1 MSTACPSRKMAPV
14 LLRLAAVLLASA
26 TSAPLYA
33 QVTAISTLTNCRTPV
48 LTNPAATN
56 PLRIQAGTVEFEA
69 WGSVR
74 ISTTTA
80 SSLTGYQPSVKG
92 ISSQTVSVVTTR
104 SATQNSGRN
113 CPAQPSVVL
122 RVQTDDALA
131 AQASSVLRVPV
142 ADGTTQQ
149 IGLTVLPHPNVSWI
163 WSQTPVGQ
171 TQGICTV
178 PSFDHQYVSGSVL
191 KLTVPFDSR
200 LGLECKQRLG
210 SRLVAGNLDAH
221 ITGPI
226 PVRLTTELTNLQSSQ
241 LPVPI
246 SPESMPTQLERPR
259 TTLSVPIALSKNGVL
274 RGQRDFPLQVTTPN
288 GKTAS
293 LTASIVRAPQDLS
306 YSILIHGYFKPPEE
320 TRAPAQ
326 ALPTDPIG
334 VLPSQPFDVLFSIDP
349 AVREFAL
356 PITWRLTNS
365 ACFSRYPR
373 AGSISFNPASTFQS
387 HSLAQGATFFEV
399 VLVPRDTA
407 ACVPAPGQSRDE
419 TLEVWTGTDTSR
431 PPAARVT
438 VRVVNPS
445 S

>member
-1 MSTACPSRKMAPV
+1 MSIACPSRKMAPV

-48 LTNPAATN
+48 LTNPSATN

-80 SSLTGYQPSVKG
+80 SSLTGYQPTVKG

-142 ADGTTQQ
+142 ADSTTQQ

-246 SPESMPTQLERPR
+246 SPESMPTQFERPR

-288 GKTAS
+288 DKTAS

-306 YSILIHGYFKPPEE
+306 YSIGITTQANQPGNLE
-320 TRAPAQ
+320 TGG
-326 ALPTDPIG
+326 TIG
-334 VLPSQPFDVLFSIDP
+334 AVVGLQVEVLFSIEP
-349 AVREFAL
+349 TVREYRL
-356 PITWRLTNS
+356 PVTWRLTNS
-365 ACFSRYPR
+365 ACFSHVPR
-373 AGSISFNPASTFQS
+373 TGSMSFNSASTFQS
-387 HSLAQGATFFEV
+387 HTLELGARFFDV
-399 VLVPRDTA
+399 VLVPRDSA
-407 ACVPAPGQSRDE
+407 ACVPAPGQGRDE
-419 TLEVWTGTDTSR
+419 TLEIWTGTDTSG
-431 PPAARVT
+431 PPTART
-438 VRVVNPS
+438 TIRVINPS
-445 S
+445 R